1 MFWIKVQSIFFTP
14 KKIWQIF
21 TTAHFDR
28 MRTVFLCLIVEVIND
43 SAFSKW
49 AKIMGILSLC
59 IWFAFHLMLSFFS
72 SQGHFYTSY
81 LLILSG
87 VTAGVLQS
95 FTAEALREDFTE
107 WRELFAGFTL
117 ETLQSREICRSLHYS
132 LLWKFFKKR
141 LKTKAKKIHYFI
153 SISTIQGALTRLI
166 SQYLFF
172 FFSVKLF
179 KSCFLLF
186 AMCNDSK
193 ECLYVWKLLWLSF
206 CWWTIKYL
214 WLQKPSDMITNN
226 QSLETRNNH
235 FRSGCSYINR
245 IMVYLA
251 FVLVGFHAKAY

>member
-28 MRTVFLCLIVEVIND
+28 IRTVFLCLIVEVIND

-117 ETLQSREICRSLHYS
+117 ETLQSREICQSLHYS

-141 LKTKAKKIHYFI
+141 LKTKAKKNPLFYFNFNNTGSSYMFDFTVFI
-153 SISTIQGALTRLI
+153 
-166 SQYLFF
+166 FF
-172 FFSVKLF
+172 FQLNYSKAVFCYLQ
-179 KSCFLLF
+179 C
-186 AMCNDSK
+186 AMIQKNACMCGNFFDFHFVGGQLNICDCK
-193 ECLYVWKLLWLSF
+193 N
-206 CWWTIKYL
+206 
-214 WLQKPSDMITNN
+214 LQIW
-226 QSLETRNNH
+226 
-235 FRSGCSYINR
+235 
-245 IMVYLA
+245 
-251 FVLVGFHAKAY
+251 

>member
-43 SAFSKW
+43 SEFSKW

-117 ETLQSREICRSLHYS
+117 ETLQSREICQSLHYS

-141 LKTKAKKIHYFI
+141 LKTKAKNIHYFI

-172 FFSVKLF
+172 FFS
-179 KSCFLLF
+179 
-186 AMCNDSK
+186 
-193 ECLYVWKLLWLSF
+193 
-206 CWWTIKYL
+206 
-214 WLQKPSDMITNN
+214 
-226 QSLETRNNH
+226 
-235 FRSGCSYINR
+235 
-245 IMVYLA
+245 
-251 FVLVGFHAKAY
+251 